1 MSTETEKLD
10 IAIEYLDTA
19 STLWIHEISYFSAM
33 HLAAA
38 AEEIAGKAC
47 RIAGISAYFDDVSLE
62 ASQMLLAAG
71 IEHTGRQ
78 LKDAAYGAKNAI
90 KHMDNRTDTV
100 VNLDARKKSADYI
113 WAAYRNFEKLG
124 VHERLSETVR
134 RVVDANPLRIYVDE

>member
-47 RIAGISAYFDDVSLE
+47 RISGFSAHFDDISLE
-62 ASQMLLAAG
+62 ASRMLSAAG
-71 IEHTGRQ
+71 VEHTRRQ
-78 LKDAAYGAKNAI
+78 LSDAAYGAKNSI
-90 KHMDNRTDTV
+90 KHMDSRTDTM
-100 VNLDARKKSADYI
+100 VNLDARQKSADYI
-113 WAAYRNFEKLG
+113 SAAYRNFEKLG
-124 VHERLSETVR
+124 VHERLSEAVR
-134 RVVDANPLRIYVDE
+134 RVVDANTLRIEVDE